1 MKKTFLKKQEG
12 AAAVEFA
19 IVLPLLLLVV
29 FGIIEFSAIL
39 YDKAMITNASREG
52 ARSGIVWR
60 PTEPERLSV
69 GEIQAV
75 VNNYLQDHL
84 INFGSSSVPVVTV
97 NGAGNEENQPLT
109 VTINYRYNFLV
120 LPKVAESLGAGLDLS
135 ARTIM
140 RME

>member
-1 MKKTFLKKQEG
+1 MRKLFWKNQRG

-19 IVLPLLLLVV
+19 IVLPLLMMIL
-29 FGIIEFSAIL
+29 FGIIEFATIL

-52 ARSGIVWR
+52 ARAGIVWR

-84 INFGSSSVPVVTV
+84 VNFGSSSLPVVTV
-97 NGAGNEENQPLT
+97 SGAGNVENQPLT
-109 VTINYRYNFLV
+109 VTVSYRYDFLV
-120 LPKVAESLGAGLDLS
+120 LPKFAESLDLGIDLS